1 MIVLSRIDDRLI
13 HGQVVE
19 GWVNFLKATCIFVAD
34 DRVASN
40 SFSTFHHGTL
50 RATRIEGRHRPG
62 RGHLRSVRT
71 AALNADRII
80 LLFSNPADVLR
91 AINSGLDCRVI
102 NIGGMH
108 YVPGKRK
115 LMDVLAVDD
124 ADLAALKE
132 IGCKEYQD
140 SCPDSPEP
148 AAVPLEKIFTPV
160 MSEGLKLC
168 LSDIQR
174 LERQCWCHG
183 FNLEGCSPCC
193 A

>member
-40 SFSTFHHGTL
+40 PFQRTIMELSVPQGL
-50 RATRIEGRHRPG
+50 KAVIGRVEDICD
-62 RGHLRSVRT
+62 LVRT
-71 AALNADRII
+71 AALKADRII

-91 AINSGLDCRVI
+91 AINSGLDCRVL

-132 IGCKEYQD
+132 L
-140 SCPDSPEP
+140 
-148 AAVPLEKIFTPV
+148 AAKSIKIAVQTVPNQRPVPLEKIFTA
-160 MSEGLKLC
+160 
-168 LSDIQR
+168 
-174 LERQCWCHG
+174 CHV
-183 FNLEGCSPCC
+183 
-193 A
+193 

>member
-40 SFSTFHHGTL
+40 PFQRTIMELSVPQGLKT
-50 RATRIEGRHRPG
+50 IIGRVEEICD
-62 RGHLRSVRT
+62 LVRT

-91 AINSGLDCRVI
+91 AINSGLDCRVL

-108 YVPGKRK
+108 YIPGKRK

-132 IGCKEYQD
+132 L
-140 SCPDSPEP
+140 
-148 AAVPLEKIFTPV
+148 AAMGIKIDVQTVPNERRVPLEKIFTA
-160 MSEGLKLC
+160 
-168 LSDIQR
+168 
-174 LERQCWCHG
+174 CHV
-183 FNLEGCSPCC
+183 
-193 A
+193 

>member
-40 SFSTFHHGTL
+40 PFQRTIMELSVPQGL
-50 RATRIEGRHRPG
+50 KAVIGRVEDICD
-62 RGHLRSVRT
+62 LVRT

-91 AINSGLDCRVI
+91 AINSGLDCRVL

-132 IGCKEYQD
+132 L
-140 SCPDSPEP
+140 
-148 AAVPLEKIFTPV
+148 AAKSIKIAVQTVPNQRPVPLEKIFTA
-160 MSEGLKLC
+160 
-168 LSDIQR
+168 
-174 LERQCWCHG
+174 CHV
-183 FNLEGCSPCC
+183 
-193 A
+193 